1 MKVSIICLFLFL
13 ACFIGSTTEQYY
25 RYGYARNPSYYR
37 MYYRRP
43 WRYINPTYRYYRM
56 RLRPWRLTYYQL
68 KPPPHVNHPPP
79 PRPRARLV
87 YKAKQQ
93 PRKPRWPDVLI
104 QWTLPWIG

>member
-1 MKVSIICLFLFL
+1 MKPPPLVNHPPRQGGDS
-13 ACFIGSTTEQYY
+13 
-25 RYGYARNPSYYR
+25 
-37 MYYRRP
+37 
-43 WRYINPTYRYYRM
+43 
-56 RLRPWRLTYYQL
+56 WRLKYYKL